1 MATLSILGLY
11 NYDPGIFDNFKLP
24 AQMDREMVFGNLLAE
39 LAELEVLYPSNTVI
53 KSVIGFWSSKML
65 EKWERLYATT
75 KLEYNPIENYDR
87 IEEFTDAENR
97 TTESSG
103 NSTGHSNGS
112 STGFVAGYN
121 SDEMTPSDRGTSE
134 ADTRTDSVAESQEDR
149 VLSRNGRVHGNI
161 GVTTTQQMIAAERE
175 SVSFVVT
182 DVIIKDFADRFC
194 IGVW

>member
-11 NYDPGIFDNFKLP
+11 NYDPTIFNNFKLP

-39 LAELEVLYPSNTVI
+39 LAELEVLYPSNTVM
-53 KSVIGFWSSKML
+53 KTVIGFWSSKML
-65 EKWERLYATT
+65 EKWEKLYSTT

-87 IEEFTDAENR
+87 VEDYTDAENR

-103 NSTGHSNGS
+103 NSTGRS
-112 STGFVAGYN
+112 SGASESSVSGYN
-121 SDEMTPSDRGTSE
+121 SNTMVPADRGTNT
-134 ADTRTDSVAESQEDR
+134 ADTSTDSAAESKEDR

-175 SVSFVVT
+175 TVSFVVA

>member
-11 NYDPGIFDNFKLP
+11 NYDPSIFDNFKLP
-24 AQMDREMVFGNLLAE
+24 SQMDRDMVFGNLLAE

-65 EKWERLYATT
+65 EKWEKLYATT

-103 NSTGHSNGS
+103 NTTGHSSGTAANS
-112 STGFVAGYN
+112 VAGYN
-121 SDEMTPSDRGTSE
+121 SPDMVPAESGTNT
-134 ADTRTDSVAESQEDR
+134 ADTRADSVAESLEDR

>member
-11 NYDPGIFDNFKLP
+11 NYDPSIFDNFKLP
-24 AQMDREMVFGNLLAE
+24 AQMDREVVFGNLLSE

-75 KLEYNPIENYDR
+75 QLEYNPIENYDR

-103 NSTGHSNGS
+103 NSTGHSEGKYNNN
-112 STGFVAGYN
+112 VAGYN
-121 SDEMTPSDRGTSE
+121 SADMVPADGGGNE
-134 ADTRTDSVAESQEDR
+134 ADTRADSVAESLEDR

-175 SVSFVVT
+175 SVSFVVV

>member
-11 NYDPGIFDNFKLP
+11 NYDPSIFDNFKLP
-24 AQMDREMVFGNLLAE
+24 EKMDRDMVFGNLLAE

-65 EKWERLYATT
+65 DKWQKLYATT
-75 KLEYNPIENYDR
+75 QLEYNPIENYDR
-87 IEEFTDAENR
+87 LEEFTDSENR

-103 NSTGHSNGS
+103 NTTGQS
-112 STGFVAGYN
+112 SGTAANSVAGYN
-121 SDEMTPSDRGTSE
+121 SPEMVPAESGTNSSDTYAE
-134 ADTRTDSVAESQEDR
+134 SVAESQEDR

>member
-11 NYDPGIFDNFKLP
+11 NYDPSIFDSFQLP

-39 LAELEVLYPSNTVI
+39 LAELEVLYPSNTVM

-65 EKWERLYATT
+65 EKWEKLYATT
-75 KLEYNPIENYDR
+75 KLDYNPIENYDR
-87 IEEFTDAENR
+87 VEEFTDAENR

-103 NSTGHSNGS
+103 NSTGHG
-112 STGFVAGYN
+112 TGTSINFVSGYN
-121 SDEMTPSDRGTSE
+121 SAEMTPSDRGTSE
-134 ADTRTDSVAESQEDR
+134 DDTRADSAAESKEDR